1 MERKQNYS
9 RKREAILQTLRS
21 TKSHPTADWVYQ
33 QLKPT
38 FPDLSL
44 GTVYRNL
51 SRFKEDGTIVSVGV
65 VDGQERFDADTS
77 PHSHFICLGCGAVLD
92 VGEGFVDPQAD
103 KAVSS
108 LNHVQVLSHQVLFH
122 GYCTACLEKMQT
134 EADDESSA
142 IENAG

>member
-9 RKREAILQTLRS
+9 RKREAILKTLRS

-77 PHSHFICLGCGAVLD
+77 PHSHFICVGCGAVLD
-92 VGEGFVDPQAD
+92 VEEGFMDPQAD
-103 KAVSS
+103 GMVSRI
-108 LNHVQVLSHQVLFH
+108 NHVQVLSHQVLFR
-122 GYCTACLEKMQT
+122 GYCAACMEKIQ
-134 EADDESSA
+134 EEDDA
-142 IENAG
+142 AGVIENAG